1 MAFAGDDLAD
11 TPSKLT
17 GIQGTYPMNCACIRN
32 QKCKKLPKTIGDYQA
47 GDHAELKVSK
57 IIGHISLLR

>member
-1 MAFAGDDLAD
+1 MAFAGDDRVD

-17 GIQGTYPMNCACIRN
+17 GIQGTHPMNCACISD

-47 GDHAELKVSK
+47 SDHAELKISK